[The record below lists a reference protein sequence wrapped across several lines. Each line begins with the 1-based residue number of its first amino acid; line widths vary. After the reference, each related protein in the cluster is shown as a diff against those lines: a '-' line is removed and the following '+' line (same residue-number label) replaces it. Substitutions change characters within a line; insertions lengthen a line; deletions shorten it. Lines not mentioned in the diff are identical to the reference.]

1 MVDAA
6 MVKNLMKRFQV
17 QSTVLIGLFN
27 SHAAIIIQLLL
38 TRKEYYLLGEEAY
51 LDSLDTEI
59 LRIILFQHQLKH

>member
-27 SHAAIIIQLLL
+27 SHAVIIIQLLL

-59 LRIILFQHQLKH
+59 NYYVFRYK

>member
-27 SHAAIIIQLLL
+27 SHAVIIIQLLL
-38 TRKEYYLLGEEAY
+38 TRKEYYLLGEEEY

>member
-27 SHAAIIIQLLL
+27 SHAVIIIQLLL
-38 TRKEYYLLGEEAY
+38 TRKEYYLLVEEAY

>member
-17 QSTVLIGLFN
+17 QSIVLIGLFN
-27 SHAAIIIQLLL
+27 SPVVIIIQLLL
-38 TRKEYYLLGEEAY
+38 TKKEFCLLGEEAY